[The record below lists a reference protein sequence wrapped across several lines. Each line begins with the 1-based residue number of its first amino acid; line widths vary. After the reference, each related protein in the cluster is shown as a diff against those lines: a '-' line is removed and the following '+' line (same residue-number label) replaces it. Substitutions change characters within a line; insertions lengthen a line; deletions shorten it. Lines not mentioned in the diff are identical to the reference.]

1 MFTISRSAAALVALA
16 LTATIAPA
24 NAGMYTSSCVGG
36 WRYGSCVETFV
47 AEPRHPNLRY
57 VPWAW
62 GDEMSDAEHKAM
74 AARDRKWVAFCKPVI
89 VKDRFNVS
97 RYLYTR
103 PGCEFGRS
111 E

>member
-16 LTATIAPA
+16 LTASVMPA

-74 AARDRKWVAFCKPVI
+74 AARDRKWVA
-89 VKDRFNVS
+89 R
-97 RYLYTR
+97 
-103 PGCEFGRS
+103 GRRLHRGS
-111 E
+111 ATGSGNMPPARCSS